1 MVAPFAIG
9 LVISGLPT
17 ISTALRLLAK
27 LIRCSI
33 PLCSRLS
40 CDFGAFIRYRFL
52 KSTSASRASGQAICR
67 QVGPA
72 AVEQILGR
80 RGRAN
85 RLSRQASSCQA
96 IRWFATIVSRLPNA
110 RLLWGFPGIR
120 ACGFGMIQ
128 FGVLE
133 RPRGI

>member
-52 KSTSASRASGQAICR
+52 KSTSASRASVRRFAGKLDRPRLNRYWAGGVGQIDS
-67 QVGPA
+67 
-72 AVEQILGR
+72 
-80 RGRAN
+80 RGKLRPVRLSAGLR
-85 RLSRQASSCQA
+85 RLSRGYRTQDYCGAS
-96 IRWFATIVSRLPNA
+96 RVSGLA
-110 RLLWGFPGIR
+110 ALG
-120 ACGFGMIQ
+120 
-128 FGVLE
+128 
-133 RPRGI
+133 